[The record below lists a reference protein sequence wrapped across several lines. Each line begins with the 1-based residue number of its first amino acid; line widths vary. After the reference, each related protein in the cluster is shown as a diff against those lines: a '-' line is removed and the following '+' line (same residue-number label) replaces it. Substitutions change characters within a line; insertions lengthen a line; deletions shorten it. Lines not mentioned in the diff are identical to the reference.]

1 MVTNCS
7 AANLLPAE
15 STQSFT
21 HSCTT
26 YSLIPSDPNTPQSPA
41 ATAPLLKRGQPIGV
55 RLLCEKAKMCRFS
68 VSLAPSVTLSRDTFL
83 PERLMVTNCSAADLL
98 PAESTQSFTHSCTTY
113 RLIPSDPNTP
123 QSPAATAPLLKRG
136 QPIGVRLLCEK
147 GKMCRLSVS
156 QAPSVTLSRDTFLP
170 ERLMVTNCSA
180 ANLLPAEST
189 QSFTH
194 SCTTYRLIPSDL
206 NTPQSPAATAPLF

>member
-7 AANLLPAE
+7 AADLLPAE

-68 VSLAPSVTLSRDTFL
+68 VSLAPSVTLARATFL
-83 PERLMVTNCSAADLL
+83 PEEGS
-98 PAESTQSFTHSCTTY
+98 
-113 RLIPSDPNTP
+113 SDE
-123 QSPAATAPLLKRG
+123 
-136 QPIGVRLLCEK
+136 LLCEK
-147 GKMCRLSVS
+147 IVQGKKQKKNRAKEQKKTRKEKKETRENEKSPP
-156 QAPSVTLSRDTFLP
+156 PSERRRRGCFPFQMLQRRSGIHFRNGLMPFRRSR
-170 ERLMVTNCSA
+170 R
-180 ANLLPAEST
+180 
-189 QSFTH
+189 
-194 SCTTYRLIPSDL
+194 
-206 NTPQSPAATAPLF
+206 